1 MTRRSLPAAAGHRP
15 APLPSNE
22 TERLQALQQLGVLDT
37 APEQAYDDLT
47 ELAATVC
54 GTPIALITLVDA
66 ERQWFKSRVGLPVTQ
81 TPRDLAFCA
90 HAILRPDQ
98 ILEVRDA
105 QSDER
110 FAGNPLVLGEPGIR
124 FYAGAPLVTPGG
136 QAVGTLCVID
146 RQPRQLDERQRRA
159 LASLARQVM
168 SQLELHHTIA
178 TLEQQSLTDSLT
190 GVWNRRGFDRR
201 LRSEWALHGRNRHS
215 LALLMIDV
223 DRFKAFNDRF
233 GHLSG
238 DQALAQV
245 AHAVQL
251 PLRISD
257 TLARYG
263 GEEFALV
270 LPQVGAADALTI
282 AERVRQAVA
291 GSNWPLRQVTVSIGV
306 AVAQPAEE
314 PDRHLLVA
322 RADRAL
328 YLAKQNGRNRA
339 EPFQGWESE
348 PPR

>member
-1 MTRRSLPAAAGHRP
+1 MDS
-15 APLPSNE
+15 
-22 TERLQALQQLGVLDT
+22 
-37 APEQAYDDLT
+37 
-47 ELAATVC
+47 
-54 GTPIALITLVDA
+54 
-66 ERQWFKSRVGLPVTQ
+66 ERQWFKARVGLQTAQ

-98 ILEVRDA
+98 VFEVRDA

-110 FAGNPLVLGEPGIR
+110 FAGNPLVLGDPGIR

-136 QAVGTLCVID
+136 HAVGTLCVID
-146 RQPRQLDERQRRA
+146 RQPRQLEDRQRRA

-168 SQLELHHTIA
+168 AQLELHHTIA
-178 TLEQQSLTDSLT
+178 ELEQQSLTDSLT

-201 LRSEWALHGRNRHS
+201 LRAEWALHGRNRNS
-215 LALLMIDV
+215 LGLLMIDV

-233 GHLSG
+233 GHPSG
-238 DQALAQV
+238 DLALVQV
-245 AHAVQL
+245 VNAAQL

-263 GEEFALV
+263 GEELAV
-270 LPQVGAADALTI
+270 ILPQVGAADALAI
-282 AERVRQAVA
+282 AGRVRQAVA
-291 GSNWPLRQVTVSIGV
+291 GAAWPLRQVTVSIGV

-314 PDRHLLVA
+314 PDRHALIA

-339 EPFQGWESE
+339 EAFSGWED
-348 PPR
+348 

>member
-1 MTRRSLPAAAGHRP
+1 MTRRSPFPAAGPRP
-15 APLPSNE
+15 APLPPNE
-22 TERLQALQQLGVLDT
+22 TERLQALQQLGALDT

-66 ERQWFKSRVGLPVTQ
+66 ERQWFKSRVGVTATQ

-105 QSDER
+105 QCDER
-110 FAGNPLVLGEPGIR
+110 FAGNPLVVGEPGIR

-146 RQPRQLDERQRRA
+146 RQPRQLDDRQRRA

-178 TLEQQSLTDSLT
+178 ELEQQSLTDSLT

-201 LRSEWALHGRNRHS
+201 LRSEWALHGRNRNS
-215 LALLMIDV
+215 LGLLMIDV

-233 GHLSG
+233 GHPSG

-270 LPQVGAADALTI
+270 LPQVGQADALAI
-282 AERVRQAVA
+282 AERVRQSVA
-291 GSNWPLRQVTVSIGV
+291 AAAWPLRQVTVSIGV

-314 PDRHLLVA
+314 SDRHLLVA

-339 EPFQGWESE
+339 ELFQGWETE